1 MSHIGS
7 DCWKQKK
14 YWEVGTFKCSLF
26 VAINWSCSPSGA
38 FSISYSSPV
47 LLKLTAQ
54 IWNKMLKFSLWL
66 RKMTKFFCLHT
77 FLMGHLIVL
86 FLVRESIWF
95 EFLPNVGFTIL
106 PISFF
111 SVELFSY
118 SLELDFTSVY
128 TVSLNEDIFQY
139 EVNELMPRHIITCKQ
154 WTYTVPSTSIKQ
166 RYLLFC
172 WLFSA

>member
-1 MSHIGS
+1 MQSLCCYKLVLQSQWGFLHILLLTS
-7 DCWKQKK
+7 APQIDSTDLKQNV
-14 YWEVGTFKCSLF
+14 EVLSMAQKDDQVFLLTYFF
-26 VAINWSCSPSGA
+26 DGA
-38 FSISYSSPV
+38 FNSSFPH
-47 LLKLTAQ
+47 K
-54 IWNKMLKFSLWL
+54 
-66 RKMTKFFCLHT
+66 REH
-77 FLMGHLIVL
+77 
-86 FLVRESIWF
+86 LVRIPTKCGLYNSTYLI
-95 EFLPNVGFTIL
+95 
-106 PISFF
+106 F

-172 WLFSA
+172 